1 MDKASIVGDAI
12 DYVRELKQEVEEIE
26 LEISDMERRAVSHA
40 NESSAAGDSGMVS
53 DSCEERASVGEEG
66 NEAGVTVV
74 TEPDVTEAVAM
85 EAENT
90 KPLAHTP
97 QVGQPPV
104 LETRILNVSS
114 NFHIPS
120 SA

>member
-26 LEISDMERRAVSHA
+26 LEISDMERRAVSQC

-53 DSCEERASVGEEG
+53 DSCEERASVGEEA
-66 NEAGVTVV
+66 NEAGVMVV
-74 TEPDVTEAVAM
+74 TEPDVTM

-114 NFHIPS
+114 N
-120 SA
+120 